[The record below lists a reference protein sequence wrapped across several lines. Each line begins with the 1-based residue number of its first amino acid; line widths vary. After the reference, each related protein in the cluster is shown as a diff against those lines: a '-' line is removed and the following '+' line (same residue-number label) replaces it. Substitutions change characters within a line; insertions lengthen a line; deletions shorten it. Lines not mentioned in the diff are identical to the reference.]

1 MGRYYRLAK
10 TITEQMASEILQ
22 EIQEMEQVEKAEF
35 LEDNSKILVKTKEED
50 YPAVMTKSSIFSGV
64 SEMDAIS
71 PLPVLN
77 IRNRHKEKS
86 PGRAD
91 RPPGDFSASE
101 WGCCIPY

>member
-50 YPAVMTKSSIFSGV
+50 YPAVMTKIVNIFRRVG
-64 SEMDAIS
+64 
-71 PLPVLN
+71 N
-77 IRNRHKEKS
+77 
-86 PGRAD
+86 
-91 RPPGDFSASE
+91 
-101 WGCCIPY
+101 GCDLSLAGFGQP

>member
-50 YPAVMTKSSIFSGV
+50 YPAVMTKIVNIFRRVGNGCDLSF
-64 SEMDAIS
+64 
-71 PLPVLN
+71 
-77 IRNRHKEKS
+77 
-86 PGRAD
+86 PGFEH
-91 RPPGDFSASE
+91 P
-101 WGCCIPY
+101 

>member
-50 YPAVMTKSSIFSGV
+50 YPAVMTKIVNIFRRVG
-64 SEMDAIS
+64 
-71 PLPVLN
+71 N
-77 IRNRHKEKS
+77 
-86 PGRAD
+86 
-91 RPPGDFSASE
+91 
-101 WGCCIPY
+101 GCDLSFAGFEHP

>member
-50 YPAVMTKSSIFSGV
+50 YPAVITKIVNIFRRVG
-64 SEMDAIS
+64 
-71 PLPVLN
+71 N
-77 IRNRHKEKS
+77 
-86 PGRAD
+86 
-91 RPPGDFSASE
+91 
-101 WGCCIPY
+101 GCDLSFAGFEHP

>member
-50 YPAVMTKSSIFSGV
+50 YPAVMTRIVNIFRRVG
-64 SEMDAIS
+64 
-71 PLPVLN
+71 N
-77 IRNRHKEKS
+77 
-86 PGRAD
+86 
-91 RPPGDFSASE
+91 
-101 WGCCIPY
+101 GCDLSFAGFEHP